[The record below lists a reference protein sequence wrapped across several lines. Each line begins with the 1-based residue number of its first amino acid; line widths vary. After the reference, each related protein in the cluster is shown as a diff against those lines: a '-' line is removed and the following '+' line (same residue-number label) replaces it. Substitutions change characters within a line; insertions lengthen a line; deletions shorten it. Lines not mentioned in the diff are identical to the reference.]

1 DWEAKNSIL
10 VTWQISFNYIR
21 ERRPSAAELLSFMN
35 YFDRQSIPEKLIR
48 NQPENNS
55 DDGELSESDKELDFE
70 DDIMILRDFSFI
82 TISEINSYFRMHRLV
97 QLTMRRF
104 PPVNTNT
111 GRIAG
116 RLFLILNQQYLSVQN
131 HSNADD
137 NRLLYFIK
145 VYIMRGKTV
154 TSLI

>member
-1 DWEAKNSIL
+1 M
-10 VTWQISFNYIR
+10 TWQISFNYIR

-55 DDGELSESDKELDFE
+55 DDGELSESDKEPDFE

-97 QLTMRRF
+97 QLTMR
-104 PPVNTNT
+104 VWLKSY
-111 GRIAG
+111 GE
-116 RLFLILNQQYLSVQN
+116 LNQWREKFI
-131 HSNADD
+131 SNLFRTFPTGQCEYWENCRSSFPHLKSAISQ
-137 NRLLYFIK
+137 RPESFEC
-145 VYIMRGKTV
+145 RRQ
-154 TSLI
+154 